1 MEDGCDLATER
12 IAAGQQVQTV
22 FLAAAADQADTDRPT
37 RSGIGIVVLQIKPT
51 AGAFGLPLISQ
62 VRAGRTD
69 HNIIGPAT
77 IDSRVIRN
85 GINCN
90 GGCACRQR

>member
-12 IAAGQQVQTV
+12 IAAGQQVQTI

-51 AGAFGLPLISQ
+51 AGVFGLPLISHTNHQ
-62 VRAGRTD
+62 LKC
-69 HNIIGPAT
+69 AT
-77 IDSRVIRN
+77 HILIA
-85 GINCN
+85 IP
-90 GGCACRQR
+90 